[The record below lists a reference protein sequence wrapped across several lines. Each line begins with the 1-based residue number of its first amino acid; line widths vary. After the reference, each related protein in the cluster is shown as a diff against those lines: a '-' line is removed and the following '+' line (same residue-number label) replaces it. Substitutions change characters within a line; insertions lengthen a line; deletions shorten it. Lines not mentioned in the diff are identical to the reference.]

1 MQLTA
6 FIPKVIGALP
16 ILGCVA
22 VLSAQSV
29 VFAHAHMVEHL
40 VFPLTAP
47 GELSI
52 LLWVYKS
59 LTLKPI
65 ESRLAYAR

>member
-1 MQLTA
+1 ML
-6 FIPKVIGALP
+6 
-16 ILGCVA
+16 ILGCGA
-22 VLSAQSV
+22 WLVLCAQAI
-29 VFAHAHMVEHL
+29 VFPHAHMVEHL

-52 LLWVYKS
+52 LLWLIYKS